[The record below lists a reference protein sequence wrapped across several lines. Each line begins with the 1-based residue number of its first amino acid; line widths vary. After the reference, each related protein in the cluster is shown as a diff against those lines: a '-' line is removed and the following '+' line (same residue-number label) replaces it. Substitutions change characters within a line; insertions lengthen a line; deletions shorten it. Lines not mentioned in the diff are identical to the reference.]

1 MESVRHK
8 WHLLAR
14 HSCPRASIQSTSLAI
29 QRRGMLLP
37 LAAGLVWGRSANE
50 ITRLE
55 LAHPHPTLPPRL
67 RGKGLVQRATTV
79 IAVEKLVARRLSMCG
94 SRQVLACE
102 AADFVRNRLPRQSLE
117 KSVGPRFDWRRPTRD
132 IRAFHSIRQPSPTI
146 VIDCCSNPQAYRALH
161 SAIRPACVFVELFH
175 SRNWQRALNQFLCV
189 LRPRSPAREQAE
201 IRYARD

>member
-79 IAVEKLVARRLSMCG
+79 TAVEKLLARRLSMCG
-94 SRQVLACE
+94 SRQVIACE

-117 KSVGPRFDWRRPTRD
+117 KSVGPRFDWRRPQGTFGPSIQLGNLRRQLSSIAAA
-132 IRAFHSIRQPSPTI
+132 IRRLIEHSIRPFDRH
-146 VIDCCSNPQAYRALH
+146 VFLSNCFIHVTGKGL
-161 SAIRPACVFVELFH
+161 
-175 SRNWQRALNQFLCV
+175 
-189 LRPRSPAREQAE
+189 
-201 IRYARD
+201 